1 MKNTRETGEE
11 RTEKGRRESEV
22 GREEE
27 EKERR
32 NVLKEKVHEPL
43 FRIFAGSG
51 SREKPKCMMS
61 DEDGDTDSVKH
72 RDERET

>member
-27 EKERR
+27 ERR
-32 NVLKEKVHEPL
+32 KVLKEKVHEPL

-61 DEDGDTDSVKH
+61 DEDGDTESVIQ